1 MTNHQLW
8 YSGVRDP
15 PSPLIGILMTFP
27 KEKDHRGQQSREE
40 HNEVREFKSRRRFE
54 PPAKRQE
61 RKRIFGYYEDKKTGR
76 TYTNAQIDRFV
87 TQIRKGDLP
96 TDAIDKESLTYHSP
110 EAVTD
115 VIDSIGE
122 KDIPKGLAYPALEI
136 GEGEVIRDPKILFN
150 NPALK

>member
-1 MTNHQLW
+1 MEENQ
-8 YSGVRDP
+8 
-15 PSPLIGILMTFP
+15 
-27 KEKDHRGQQSREE
+27 RGQQSREQ
-40 HNEVREFKSRRRFE
+40 HNDLRDFKTRRRFE
-54 PPAKRQE
+54 APAKRQE

-87 TQIRKGDLP
+87 TQVRKGEVP
-96 TDAIDKESLTYHSP
+96 TDPVDKEALTYHPP

-122 KDIPKGLAYPALEI
+122 KDIPKGLSYPALKI

-150 NPALK
+150 SSALK

>member
-1 MTNHQLW
+1 MMTVPVQEN
-8 YSGVRDP
+8 
-15 PSPLIGILMTFP
+15 
-27 KEKDHRGQQSREE
+27 HRGQQSREE
-40 HNEVREFKSRRRFE
+40 HNEVREFKARRRFE
-54 PPAKRQE
+54 APAKRQE

-87 TQIRKGDLP
+87 TQIRKGHVP
-96 TDAIDKESLTYHSP
+96 TDTIDKESLTYHPP
-110 EAVTD
+110 EAITD

-122 KDIPKGLAYPALEI
+122 KDIPKGLSYPALKI